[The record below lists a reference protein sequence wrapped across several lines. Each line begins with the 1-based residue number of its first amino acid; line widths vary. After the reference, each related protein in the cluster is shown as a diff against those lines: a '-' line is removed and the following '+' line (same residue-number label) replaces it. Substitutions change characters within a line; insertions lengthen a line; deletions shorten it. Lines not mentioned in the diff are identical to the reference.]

1 MVAKSRDEELESL
14 RRIAY
19 LRGFSRAYMTALPT
33 LAAVVTFIAFAYGTD
48 QPITAATLFS
58 ALVAFD
64 QLRFP
69 LMCTSPKSRHRAHP
83 IAMHSQM

>member
-1 MVAKSRDEELESL
+1 MVGKSRDQELESL

-33 LAAVVTFIAFAYGTD
+33 LAAVVTFIAYAYGTNK
-48 QPITAATLFS
+48 PILASTLFS

-69 LMCTSPKSRHRAHP
+69 LMCKS
-83 IAMHSQM
+83 SVKLGFFFQ